1 MTHVSNPSIDAA
13 LGTARVR
20 AWRMGLVSVHKALID
35 AERQRY
41 ERLHGRIPTPHD
53 ALRLVIHDPWF
64 DWLRPLAEL
73 IVRLDERLADQ
84 TRLER
89 AEVRTIAVE
98 IHVLLRAG
106 RPSRFGHEYPAHVA
120 GSAGRGRGPWAAAGA
135 DRAVRRSAGA
145 DAFQSGPDR
154 PLTDRPAPV
163 PFRLPPSC
171 ARP

>member
-1 MTHVSNPSIDAA
+1 MTHVSNPSIEAA
-13 LGTARVR
+13 LATARVR
-20 AWRMGLVSVHKALID
+20 SWRLGLVSVHKALID

-106 RPSRFGHEYPAHVA
+106 RPSRFGHEYRRTLQEVPDVVVAH
-120 GSAGRGRGPWAAAGA
+120 GRLLALIERSGDRREPTRFNPGPT
-135 DRAVRRSAGA
+135 VH
-145 DAFQSGPDR
+145 
-154 PLTDRPAPV
+154 
-163 PFRLPPSC
+163 
-171 ARP
+171 